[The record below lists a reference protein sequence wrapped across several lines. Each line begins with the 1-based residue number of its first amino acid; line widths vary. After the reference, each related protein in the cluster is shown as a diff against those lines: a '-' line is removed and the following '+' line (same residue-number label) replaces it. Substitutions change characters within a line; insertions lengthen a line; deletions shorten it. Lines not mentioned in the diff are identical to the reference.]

1 MDRISLGI
9 GVNECRGDEAGRTVK
24 FGTNKHVNEY
34 EWVLVAG
41 KGRYFMNYNR
51 QMTQQTATH

>member
-9 GVNECRGDEAGRTVK
+9 GVNERRGDEAGRTVK
-24 FGTNKHVNEY
+24 FGTNINVN

-51 QMTQQTATH
+51 QK